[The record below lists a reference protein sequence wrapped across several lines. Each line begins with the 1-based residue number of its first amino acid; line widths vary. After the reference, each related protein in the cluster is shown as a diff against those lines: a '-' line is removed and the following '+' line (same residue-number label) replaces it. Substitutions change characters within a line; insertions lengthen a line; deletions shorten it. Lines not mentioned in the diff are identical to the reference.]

1 MKRSP
6 CPAARTLGGGARW
19 PAQLP
24 GAREAKLVCFIEY
37 YRAKFG
43 KMPLTKS
50 LKFIAYIISWNVWQ
64 MDGLKYCTP
73 GEEPREPSLFD
84 ETSNLCRIKDWGATD
99 PKTKRKGTTLTFQ
112 ELFKKR

>member
-1 MKRSP
+1 
-6 CPAARTLGGGARW
+6 
-19 PAQLP
+19 
-24 GAREAKLVCFIEY
+24 
-37 YRAKFG
+37 
-43 KMPLTKS
+43 
-50 LKFIAYIISWNVWQ
+50 
-64 MDGLKYCTP
+64 MDGSKHGTP